1 MEYYGYANQVS
12 YDVYVASE
20 SAFHSF
26 EFDGYTYICVKSK
39 LKDGIET
46 VQYSG
51 GIRIT
56 DRERTL
62 VDCLKDMDRIGGIEE
77 TVAAISMMKKLNEKK
92 IRCYLDEY
100 NNQFLFQKA
109 GYVLQPFRKQL
120 GLSED
125 FFTLCKFKIGR
136 SRRYLTKDFTQGT
149 YVREWQLT
157 VPDAFRFLK
166 NGAEN

>member
-109 GYVLQPFRKQL
+109 GYVYSHSENSLVFRRI
-120 GLSED
+120 SSHYAN
-125 FFTLCKFKIGR
+125 
-136 SRRYLTKDFTQGT
+136 SRLAAVADI
-149 YVREWQLT
+149 
-157 VPDAFRFLK
+157 
-166 NGAEN
+166 